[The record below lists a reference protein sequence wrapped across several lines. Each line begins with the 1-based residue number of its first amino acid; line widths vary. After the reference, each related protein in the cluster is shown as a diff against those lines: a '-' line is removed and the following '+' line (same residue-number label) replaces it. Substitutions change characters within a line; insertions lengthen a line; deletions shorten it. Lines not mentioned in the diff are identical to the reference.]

1 MEKKRDGFT
10 NKLGFIL
17 SCVGAAIGLGNVW
30 MFPYRLGQNGGA
42 AFLIPYLLFVILLG
56 TTGIITELAFGR
68 YVGSG
73 PLKGI
78 KDIFKKKH
86 LKGGNI
92 LGIIPVI
99 TLLGSFIFYN
109 VVVGW
114 ILKYFYISLSG
125 EFMNND
131 IPKYFSNFVGSKESL
146 LWLALAMTLTFVI
159 VCMGVSKGIE
169 RINKII
175 MPFLFILFVI
185 LTIRSLTLDGANE
198 GLKYLF
204 IPRWESLLQ
213 VNTWIMAL
221 GQAFFTVSLT
231 GCALVVFGSYSKKNI
246 DLPSSAIQ
254 TAMFD
259 TLAALLAALM
269 IIPAAFAFNLDVTS
283 GPSLM
288 FITVPT
294 IFKSLPLGNIF
305 STIFFLSMIFAS
317 ISSSVI
323 MLEGPV
329 EALLSQV
336 NLSRKKA
343 SLIVALFGFIAAI
356 PLCLNLNLFSSF
368 SDTITILFFPLGTL
382 IIAIVSYY
390 IVGEKEALKE
400 INLGSKKKLNKVF
413 IILAKYIFVI
423 VTVIV
428 IVLGLIYGGIS

>member
-1 MEKKRDGFT
+1 
-10 NKLGFIL
+10 
-17 SCVGAAIGLGNVW
+17 

-204 IPRWESLLQ
+204 ILDGK
-213 VNTWIMAL
+213 AYCK
-221 GQAFFTVSLT
+221 LT
-231 GCALVVFGSYSKKNI
+231 H
-246 DLPSSAIQ
+246 
-254 TAMFD
+254 
-259 TLAALLAALM
+259 
-269 IIPAAFAFNLDVTS
+269 
-283 GPSLM
+283 
-288 FITVPT
+288 
-294 IFKSLPLGNIF
+294 
-305 STIFFLSMIFAS
+305 
-317 ISSSVI
+317 
-323 MLEGPV
+323 
-329 EALLSQV
+329 
-336 NLSRKKA
+336 
-343 SLIVALFGFIAAI
+343 
-356 PLCLNLNLFSSF
+356 
-368 SDTITILFFPLGTL
+368 
-382 IIAIVSYY
+382 
-390 IVGEKEALKE
+390 
-400 INLGSKKKLNKVF
+400 
-413 IILAKYIFVI
+413 
-423 VTVIV
+423 
-428 IVLGLIYGGIS
+428 GLWH